1 MRDTPIIERIDTPEL
16 LQRTPEQNVNGW
28 ERIGSLAGGVL
39 LMGKGVRRGGFLGLV
54 QLAIG
59 GAALA
64 RGISGHCSAK
74 SLMEKG
80 HSDLQSARST
90 IERAGAQL
98 NNLKDDAED
107 AVKTAAAKGV
117 EALTEPKPVI

>member
-1 MRDTPIIERIDTPEL
+1 M
-16 LQRTPEQNVNGW
+16 
-28 ERIGSLAGGVL
+28 AA
-39 LMGKGVRRGGFLGLV
+39 FLGLI

-80 HSDLQSARST
+80 RSDLQSARST
-90 IERAGAQL
+90 IERAGTQL

-117 EALTEPKPVI
+117 DALTEPKPVI